1 MICHPCWEEH
11 DDSTQG
17 EEPSQHSQL
26 LRSSRHSPFCPVL
39 SLAFAVAW
47 ASWWLL
53 LSGIIAIYA
62 AMQLRAIQVSRG
74 WAATCGVLGVP
85 ASVSALVAPPA
96 TLAAILGLIAGFP
109 IVSGVTL
116 IIGGFTV
123 RALLRPL
130 AQQTGHAA

>member
-1 MICHPCWEEH
+1 MSGLVNVGFGIAA
-11 DDSTQG
+11 
-17 EEPSQHSQL
+17 L
-26 LRSSRHSPFCPVL
+26 VLYPVL

-53 LSGIIAIYA
+53 TSGIIAIYA
-62 AMQLRAIQVSRG
+62 AMQLRVIQVSLG
-74 WAATCGVLGVP
+74 SAATFGVLSVLAP
-85 ASVSALVAPPA
+85 VSALVAPPA
-96 TLAAILGLIAGFP
+96 TLAAILGLIAGFA

-116 IIGGFTV
+116 IIGAFTV